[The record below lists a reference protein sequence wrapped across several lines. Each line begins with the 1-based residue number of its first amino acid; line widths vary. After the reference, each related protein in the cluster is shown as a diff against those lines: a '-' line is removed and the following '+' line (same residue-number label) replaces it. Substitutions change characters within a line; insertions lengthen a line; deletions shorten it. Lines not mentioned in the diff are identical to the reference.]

1 MSRLTRLEEAHRALA
16 AQHTALLETCRA
28 LLPLISATPEVLQQ
42 VLAETY
48 TRSNLQMAKAAM
60 DDEYQTSIRKWL
72 AILFAD
78 VLAGR
83 TYPCSTTAFAGATT
97 RSS

>member
-1 MSRLTRLEEAHRALA
+1 MSRLTQLEDAHRALA
-16 AQHTALLETCRA
+16 AQHAALMETCRA
-28 LLPLISATPEVLQQ
+28 LLPLISSTPEVLQQ

-48 TRSNLQMAKAAM
+48 ARSNLQMARAAM
-60 DDEYQTSIRKWL
+60 DDEFQTSMRKWL

-78 VLAGR
+78 VSAGR
-83 TYPCSTTAFAGATT
+83 TYPCSSTAFAGATT